1 MSENVAHPDD
11 VLSALLEK
19 GFRSDKVEKLKR
31 LHELCA
37 AEYGQRRPG
46 LRDFSIAHV
55 ARLAEKAGLF
65 KAKTMYNKQ
74 SSDYVVLVASWER
87 YTGPTPAKHKKD
99 IPLREKYDFV
109 LKIEDPAIRTLVQL
123 ALTQRDK
130 LKVQLDTLKS
140 QANITLDLRP
150 LGTFPVKGSKP
161 STIERPAQL
170 TESERGALLQAISP
184 EFIQSQNWHIGE
196 SGEVRASNGRF
207 VFDPGFATAIRKILG
222 NDANA
227 GDH

>member
-1 MSENVAHPDD
+1 MSQ
-11 VLSALLEK
+11 
-19 GFRSDKVEKLKR
+19 GW
-31 LHELCA
+31 
-37 AEYGQRRPG
+37 QRRQACSRPRLCTTSSRRTTWCSWPRG
-46 LRDFSIAHV
+46 RDIQVPHLQSI
-55 ARLAEKAGLF
+55 KKIFLF
-65 KAKTMYNKQ
+65 
-74 SSDYVVLVASWER
+74 
-87 YTGPTPAKHKKD
+87 G
-99 IPLREKYDFV
+99 EKYDFV

-207 VFDPGFATAIRKILG
+207 VFDPRFCYRHSKNSWQRCKCWRSLTTIPVHADLLAGVDHQVSVLENG
-222 NDANA
+222 NYR
-227 GDH
+227 